1 MIADPITMPKW
12 IECDARSVPEMVKHI
27 QVRYEMLDLRRRYMF
42 VEWLHA
48 HSSRVKTAVSI
59 CEGLTAWFEAMQP
72 ENLRWEFRL
81 ILTEIDWWSN
91 LDERSLTRIMLAD
104 LARNG
109 AK

>member
-12 IECDARSVPEMVKHI
+12 IQCGQWTVAEIVEAI
-27 QVRYEMLDLRRRYMF
+27 QSRYETLDPRRKYMF
-42 VEWLHA
+42 IEWLHA

-59 CEGLTAWFEAMQP
+59 CEGLTAWFEGMP
-72 ENLRWEFRL
+72 YENLRREFRL

-91 LDERSLTRIMLAD
+91 LDERSLTRMMLAV
-104 LARNG
+104 LTRNG